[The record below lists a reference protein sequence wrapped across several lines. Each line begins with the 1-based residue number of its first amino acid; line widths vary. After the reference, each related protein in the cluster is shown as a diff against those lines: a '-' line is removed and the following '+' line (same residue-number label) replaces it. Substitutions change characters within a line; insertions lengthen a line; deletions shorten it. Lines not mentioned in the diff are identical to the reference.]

1 MFLKPSKSASHA
13 TVIVASLAI
22 VAAPLAFA
30 AGYTLDGVT
39 ISSVAVN
46 GGTDTN
52 NPGTT
57 CVKISA
63 PVVAACP
70 NGMVAIQNNNKLLIG
85 AALQAKAT
93 SSKVWFYYD
102 DAAGSFHCPG
112 HVFTPCSVV
121 SIEIK

>member
-1 MFLKPSKSASHA
+1 MFPKIFKSAARSS
-13 TVIVASLAI
+13 TIVVALAI
-22 VAAPLAFA
+22 AAAPLAFA
-30 AGYTLDGVT
+30 GQNTLDGVA

-46 GGTDTN
+46 GGTDTR

-57 CVKISA
+57 CIKISA

-70 NGMVAIQNNNKLLIG
+70 NGMVAIENNNKLLIA

-102 DAAGSFHCPG
+102 DAAGPFHCPG
-112 HVFTPCSVV
+112 HVFTPCSVI